1 VNDGLGHDVGD
12 VLLQEIARRFSDV
25 VRPGDTLARLG
36 GDEFAV
42 LVEGA
47 NQAGTDVARRI
58 LDRLV
63 EPATVA
69 GREFVISASAG
80 IALHGGG
87 PGDGDELIRHADVAM
102 YSAKESGRGRFE
114 VFRSDMAREVG
125 EQLGLEHELRL
136 ALQRREFFLEYQPEI
151 DLTSGA
157 VVGVE
162 ALLRWRSPTRGLVPP
177 AQFIPVAETSG
188 LIEPLGVF
196 VLEQAARQTAA
207 WLEAGVL
214 PERFVTWTNLSGRQ
228 LSAGG
233 VSALVAR
240 TLETTGVPPQLLG
253 LEVTET
259 AIVQGGAAGER
270 ARAELQELHDRGV
283 RIAIDDFGT
292 GFSSLGQLRRF
303 PVDMIKV
310 DRSFVQGVEHDSK
323 DAAITANL
331 VSLAHALGLLAMA
344 EGIESDGQ
352 LTSVLELGCDLAQG
366 FLFARPVPADEITR
380 TLAEGP
386 AALQVAGASAVA

>member
-1 VNDGLGHDVGD
+1 
-12 VLLQEIARRFSDV
+12 
-25 VRPGDTLARLG
+25 
-36 GDEFAV
+36 
-42 LVEGA
+42 
-47 NQAGTDVARRI
+47 
-58 LDRLV
+58 
-63 EPATVA
+63 
-69 GREFVISASAG
+69 
-80 IALHGGG
+80 
-87 PGDGDELIRHADVAM
+87 
-102 YSAKESGRGRFE
+102 
-114 VFRSDMAREVG
+114 MAREVG

-270 ARAELQELHDRGV
+270 ARAEVQELHDRGV